1 MSPITGGLPPAAL
14 PGAASSG
21 LAAIAAGNQQLSQ
34 DAAQIANP
42 ANGTPVASLVDLS
55 QASFLAE
62 AGAAVIR
69 ASDQMLGTLL
79 DTFA

>member
-1 MSPITGGLPPAAL
+1 MGPMSGILPSSAL
-14 PGAASSG
+14 PSATGSG
-21 LAAIAAGNQQLSQ
+21 LAAISAGNQQLSQ

-42 ANGTPVASLVDLS
+42 ANGNLVGPLTDLS
-55 QASFLAE
+55 QSKVLAE

-69 ASDQMLGTLL
+69 ASNQMLGTLL

>member
-1 MSPITGGLPPAAL
+1 MSPITGSLPPATL
-14 PGAASSG
+14 PSAASSG
-21 LAAIAAGNQQLSQ
+21 LADIAAGNQPWSQ

-42 ANGTPVASLVDLS
+42 ANGIPIAPLAGLD
-55 QASFLAE
+55 QASFVAE

>member
-1 MSPITGGLPPAAL
+1 MSPITGVLASTAL
-14 PGAASSG
+14 PSAVSSG
-21 LAAIAAGNQQLSQ
+21 LATISAGNQQLSQ

-42 ANGTPVASLVDLS
+42 ANGNLITPLADLS
-55 QASFLAE
+55 QSTLLAE

>member
-1 MSPITGGLPPAAL
+1 MSSITGILPSAAL
-14 PGAASSG
+14 PSAVSSG
-21 LAAIAAGNQQLSQ
+21 MATISAGNQQLSQ

-42 ANGTPVASLVDLS
+42 ANGNPINPLADLS
-55 QASFLAE
+55 QSKLLAE

-69 ASDQMLGTLL
+69 ASNQMLGTLL